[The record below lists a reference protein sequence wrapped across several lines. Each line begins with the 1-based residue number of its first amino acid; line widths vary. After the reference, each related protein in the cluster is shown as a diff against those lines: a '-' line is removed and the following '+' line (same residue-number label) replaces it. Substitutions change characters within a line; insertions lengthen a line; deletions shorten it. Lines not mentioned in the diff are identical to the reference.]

1 MKNIKKLLA
10 QQKSEILPDDKIKD
24 NIKKEL
30 GFEQKQTSLVY
41 AHNGKQK
48 SSSTQ
53 FKMILCSFAVIV
65 VLFLGIFIPVFLN
78 KDIDTGNP
86 KIYNKFAQVVN
97 ADTFYAYSVASV
109 GALLSSNSVHTSS
122 FSSTSQYNFS
132 ATMSATYSTQRQ
144 QNELNSAQK
153 ETLDK
158 YMSLLENLLSE
169 SKIENS
175 ITNGELNYQFTMIVN
190 YSNLNGEKN
199 SYKMI
204 FNKTLIDE
212 DVEDF
217 EVEQNYAID
226 GILLIENEEYPVE
239 GLYKIETENGESES
253 EMFFKAFTNTKK
265 SSYIEVQQTF
275 ESEIEDGKQE
285 LEQEFIYSLYS
296 EGLLVE
302 QNTIGYEAEG
312 NELSLRMSIKKGEII
327 NNLIFD
333 AESKEGKLLVHV
345 TGNMSNENVNFY
357 IQFQDGKYNYI

>member
-1 MKNIKKLLA
+1 
-10 QQKSEILPDDKIKD
+10 
-24 NIKKEL
+24 
-30 GFEQKQTSLVY
+30 
-41 AHNGKQK
+41 
-48 SSSTQ
+48 
-53 FKMILCSFAVIV
+53 
-65 VLFLGIFIPVFLN
+65 
-78 KDIDTGNP
+78 
-86 KIYNKFAQVVN
+86 
-97 ADTFYAYSVASV
+97 
-109 GALLSSNSVHTSS
+109 
-122 FSSTSQYNFS
+122 
-132 ATMSATYSTQRQ
+132 
-144 QNELNSAQK
+144 
-153 ETLDK
+153 
-158 YMSLLENLLSE
+158 
-169 SKIENS
+169 
-175 ITNGELNYQFTMIVN
+175 MIVN

-199 SYKMI
+199 SYKML

-265 SSYIEVQQTF
+265 SSYIEVQQNF

-312 NELSLRMSIKKGEII
+312 NELSLSMSIKKGEII

>member
-1 MKNIKKLLA
+1 MGQANYGLLNGGGVVNG
-10 QQKSEILPDDKIKD
+10 QEVNSLRESFNESFLSSQ
-24 NIKKEL
+24 KEL
-30 GFEQKQTSLVY
+30 FAKTITQTIDSLTSMDEASRTMLKDGMVPLQ
-41 AHNGKQK
+41 N
-48 SSSTQ
+48 S
-53 FKMILCSFAVIV
+53 MI
-65 VLFLGIFIPVFLN
+65 
-78 KDIDTGNP
+78 
-86 KIYNKFAQVVN
+86 
-97 ADTFYAYSVASV
+97 
-109 GALLSSNSVHTSS
+109 
-122 FSSTSQYNFS
+122 
-132 ATMSATYSTQRQ
+132 
-144 QNELNSAQK
+144 ELNSAQK

-199 SYKMI
+199 SYKML

-265 SSYIEVQQTF
+265 SSYIEVQQNF

-312 NELSLRMSIKKGEII
+312 NELSLSMSIKKGEII

-333 AESKEGKLLVHV
+333 AERKEGKLLVHV